1 MPFAF
6 ADIEMVFSESHS
18 AVDWI
23 FRYGNEALAEL
34 EKTPLEQLIDH
45 SFGSIFPNM
54 DAKWLRVYE
63 RTALFGETLE
73 ITDHSPEI
81 DTNLKIICFPTFK
94 GHCGCML
101 FDQAEIQTVRKHTEQ
116 QQE

>member
-1 MPFAF
+1 
-6 ADIEMVFSESHS
+6 MVFNEERA

-23 FRYGNEALAEL
+23 FRYGNEALTEI
-34 EKTPLEQLIDH
+34 EKTPLQQLINH

-73 ITDHSPEI
+73 IVYYSPEI
-81 DTNLKIICFPTFK
+81 DTKLKIISFPTFK

-101 FDQAEIQTVRKHTEQ
+101 FKQTDIQTVVEYAAP
-116 QQE
+116 